1 MDLSPA
7 ARQAMDRLAAD
18 LAKVFDDRFVALV
31 AYGPTRS
38 AAFARS
44 IRAADLE
51 ALSALADRWQLD
63 GLETPLLITPDE
75 FTRSLDAF
83 PVEYQTMIDRHVL
96 IAGNSPFTVAR
107 PSDADLRR
115 ACEVQAKSFLIHLRQ
130 GWLQA
135 SDHGSEQA
143 KLLIGS
149 AAPLRALIAN
159 IARLKGARHD
169 SDLEIA
175 AFASTIAGV
184 SDQLVAAI
192 LSLEEHP
199 DRAGQLTSRM
209 NDYLGVAERFWTY
222 VDSWP

>member
-18 LAKVFDDRFVALV
+18 LSRVFSDRFVALV
-31 AYGPTRS
+31 AYGPART

-51 ALSALADRWQLD
+51 ALSVLADRWQRD
-63 GLETPLLITPDE
+63 GLETPLLLTPDE

-83 PVEYQTMIDRHVL
+83 PVEYQAMLDRHVL
-96 IAGNSPFTVAR
+96 IAGVSPFTVAR
-107 PSDADLRR
+107 PSDGDLRR
-115 ACEVQAKSFLIHLRQ
+115 ACEMQAKSFLIHLRQ

-135 SDHGSEQA
+135 SDHESEQA

-169 SDLEIA
+169 SDREIA
-175 AFASTIAGV
+175 AFASTIPGV
-184 SDQLVAAI
+184 SDQLVSAI
-192 LSLEEHP
+192 LSLEVDP
-199 DRAGQLTSRM
+199 DGAGRLNSRM
-209 NDYLGVAERFWTY
+209 NDYLALAERFWTY

>member
-18 LAKVFDDRFVALV
+18 LTRVFSDRFVALV

-83 PVEYQTMIDRHVL
+83 PVEPRAAASSTRRVL
-96 IAGNSPFTVAR
+96 VPRRT
-107 PSDADLRR
+107 PS
-115 ACEVQAKSFLIHLRQ
+115 
-130 GWLQA
+130 
-135 SDHGSEQA
+135 
-143 KLLIGS
+143 IG
-149 AAPLRALIAN
+149 
-159 IARLKGARHD
+159 GHD
-169 SDLEIA
+169 S
-175 AFASTIAGV
+175 
-184 SDQLVAAI
+184 
-192 LSLEEHP
+192 H
-199 DRAGQLTSRM
+199 
-209 NDYLGVAERFWTY
+209 
-222 VDSWP
+222 